1 MAGSLGDGSE
11 KSDRAEF
18 KGENAHMNSKKI
30 KQAAPNLTGHVYRCA
45 GCLEKCP
52 PFMPDGCTLVPVCV
66 SCWKQIGLSN
76 RLTIITFTRN
86 SKAIEG
92 LTAMIQEYLGH
103 RGIMV
108 GKHRPGEGN

>member
-1 MAGSLGDGSE
+1 MAGSLPNGPDSH
-11 KSDRAEF
+11 
-18 KGENAHMNSKKI
+18 NPKKI
-30 KQAAPNLTGHVYRCA
+30 KQGAPNLSGHIYQCA

-52 PFMPDGCTLVPVCV
+52 PFMPDGCTMVPVCQ

-86 SKAIEG
+86 TKAIEG
-92 LTAMIQEYLGH
+92 LTAMIQEYLNH

-108 GKHRPGEGN
+108 GKMRPGEDN

>member
-1 MAGSLGDGSE
+1 MAGSLGDSKSGFGGDSE
-11 KSDRAEF
+11 PL
-18 KGENAHMNSKKI
+18 NSKKI
-30 KQAAPNLTGHVYRCA
+30 KQGAPNLTGHVYRCA

-76 RLTIITFTRN
+76 RLMVLVYSKNT
-86 SKAIEG
+86 KAIES
-92 LTAMIQEYLGH
+92 LTLMIQEYLGH

-108 GKHRPGEGN
+108 GKIRPGEDN